1 MGALESGEGNRIT
14 PQEEVR
20 KYIDSMC
27 KRLDELEE
35 ILEGL
40 NSDLGEIDDI
50 FLAQQEVKD
59 ADTDLR

>member
-1 MGALESGEGNRIT
+1 METGDSYMT
-14 PQEEVR
+14 PHEEAR

-40 NSDLGEIDDI
+40 NSDLAEIDDV

-59 ADTDLR
+59 ASSTDE